1 MNARNWLWIPG
12 LLLAGSMSMDVAIGS
27 MEPAS
32 SALVSP
38 AYAGRRADHVPTI
51 LQSSPSERAEFAAMD
66 TASAA
71 PMVNEP
77 AYSGRRADHIL
88 ALLNS
93 RNGGERA
100 EFAAF
105 DNQAASQAGSTRSE
119 PAYGG
124 RRADHL
130 ELLR

>member
-1 MNARNWLWIPG
+1 MKARIWLWIPG
-12 LLLAGSMSMDVAIGS
+12 LLLTGSMNMGIAFGS
-27 MEPAS
+27 TDQAS
-32 SALVSP
+32 S

-51 LQSSPSERAEFAAMD
+51 LQSSPTERAEFAAMD
-66 TASAA
+66 TASA
-71 PMVNEP
+71 VTTINEP

-93 RNGGERA
+93 RHAGERA

-105 DNQAASQAGSTRSE
+105 DSQAASQTGSTRSE
-119 PAYGG
+119 PPYSG